1 MRTSGPPKITANEL
15 LRQHGPTGW
24 LIRRLQRYAVLG
36 WVLFGI
42 TFALYVGQG
51 FLDTLRPQPVLAVDE
66 TGRVLGKF
74 DFADATARTEEE
86 LVAASMHFL
95 SNYLSLNS
103 ETIYEDYAT
112 ALNLMGDAVRERT
125 IASIKQDGYLARVQ
139 QAKTRSRIE
148 FATGDERP
156 TVVERDGLHATVR
169 LRGRLVV
176 YPQEGGH
183 REQPFDTALFV
194 TATPRTS
201 LATSGIQVDAIRDN

>member
-1 MRTSGPPKITANEL
+1 MRTSGPPKMTANEL

-74 DFADATARTEEE
+74 DFADATARTPEE

-95 SNYLSLNS
+95 SNYLSLNG

-112 ALNLMGDAVRERT
+112 ALNLMGDALRERT
-125 IASIKQDGYLARVQ
+125 IAAIKQDGYLARVQ

-148 FATGDERP
+148 FAAGDERP
-156 TVVERDGLHATVR
+156 TVVERNGLHATVR